1 MIVKNTQQD
10 IIFDTKKTKIGMK
23 ISGGAD
29 SAIVLYMLS
38 KYVTENN
45 TGAKIIPI
53 TVNHEGKD
61 YQEQFAKQVV
71 THCKE
76 VFGDI
81 FEQHHQLITRVHLHN
96 QMTSIQYWIIF

>member
-38 KYVTENN
+38 KYVT
-45 TGAKIIPI
+45 G
-53 TVNHEGKD
+53 
-61 YQEQFAKQVV
+61 
-71 THCKE
+71 
-76 VFGDI
+76 
-81 FEQHHQLITRVHLHN
+81 
-96 QMTSIQYWIIF
+96 TSALKSGLSHVARINSASNKS